1 MRSDSDHDSTVPAF
15 TLACPGFRRDRETHG
30 GRLMFSLD
38 EQVTAEISHADLLES
53 WRAASDLSAAEA
65 LKMTE
70 EAGRHLTSLLE
81 AGMAAADLTEAVT
94 DAAVVLL
101 LAMKRAG
108 VARPERI
115 PACTIMWNGQEA
127 RERVVLGA

>member
-1 MRSDSDHDSTVPAF
+1 MRSDPEHDSTVPAF
-15 TLACPGFRRDRETHG
+15 TLACPGFRRDGEARA
-30 GRLMFSLD
+30 GRLTFTLD
-38 EQVTAEISHADLLES
+38 DHVTAEIGYADLQES
-53 WRAASDLSAAEA
+53 WRAATSLSIAEA

-70 EAGRHLTSLLE
+70 QAGRHLTTLLE
-81 AGMAAADLTEAVT
+81 AGMAAMDLSEAVT

-115 PACTIMWNGQEA
+115 PACTIMWNGHEA
-127 RERVVLGA
+127 RERVLLGV

>member
-1 MRSDSDHDSTVPAF
+1 MRSDPEHDCTVPAF
-15 TLACPGFRRDRETHG
+15 TLACPGFHRESRGRQG
-30 GRLMFSLD
+30 GLTFTLD
-38 EQVTAEISHADLLES
+38 NQVTAEIGHADLIES
-53 WRAASDLSAAEA
+53 WQAACDLSPAEA
-65 LKMTE
+65 LLMS
-70 EAGRHLTSLLE
+70 AQAARHLGALIES
-81 AGMAAADLTEAVT
+81 GVAAADLTEAVT

-115 PACTIMWNGQEA
+115 PACTIMWNGQEG